1 MTDGISLQGVIGC
14 WLVLTSTD
22 QRLVWPPPGYKY
34 RCFGK
39 VRVLNKTIFLS
50 TLTVMPSLPL
60 QNRFSPILAPRA
72 HRSDPAPGGARSS
85 GYGPTLVGQVSHS
98 SPRTDSR
105 LGMEQLSGQGLSF
118 GSRRP
123 SRSAASRRAFEEMQE
138 WGSSRLPSLSPD
150 REVRTLDR
158 TRGYGTS
165 MVDRQL
171 VQEPDE
177 DDGFTTVGRWRNRS
191 QHSAED
197 QRTRSAV
204 DSSPQHEQ
212 PEFGIDG
219 QAEQWPDL
227 PGVGAMAA
235 SPRASTSTPARWPQQ
250 QESGSA
256 SPPQYQQVQ
265 NFVAPEERA
274 DARKRISKHHAA
286 PPHVT
291 DGTAICAL
299 KESSEKR
306 TMGPLVTFG

>member
-1 MTDGISLQGVIGC
+1 
-14 WLVLTSTD
+14 
-22 QRLVWPPPGYKY
+22 
-34 RCFGK
+34 
-39 VRVLNKTIFLS
+39 
-50 TLTVMPSLPL
+50 MPSLPL

-105 LGMEQLSGQGLSF
+105 LGREQLSGQGLSF
-118 GSRRP
+118 GSRWP
-123 SRSAASRRAFEEMQE
+123 SRSAANRQAFEEMQE

-177 DDGFTTVGRWRNRS
+177 DDGFTTVGRRRNRS

-197 QRTRSAV
+197 QRARSAV

-227 PGVGAMAA
+227 PGVDRSNGGFAPSFDEHT
-235 SPRASTSTPARWPQQ
+235 SPVATTAGVRLCLSSSVSTSSELRCTR
-250 QESGSA
+250 
-256 SPPQYQQVQ
+256 
-265 NFVAPEERA
+265 
-274 DARKRISKHHAA
+274 
-286 PPHVT
+286 
-291 DGTAICAL
+291 GT
-299 KESSEKR
+299 R
-306 TMGPLVTFG
+306 PVHG